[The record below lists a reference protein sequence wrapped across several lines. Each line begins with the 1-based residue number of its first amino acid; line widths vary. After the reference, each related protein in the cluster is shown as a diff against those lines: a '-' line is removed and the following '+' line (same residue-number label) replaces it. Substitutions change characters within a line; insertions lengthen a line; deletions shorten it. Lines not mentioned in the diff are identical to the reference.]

1 MYIIRTAF
9 WISAIILL
17 LPAGNETLPEQE
29 DHPGKTAVSATET
42 IGAAVSAVGDIADL
56 CNRQPAICET
66 GSAAWQVFQSKA
78 RYGVSVLY
86 DWAQGEDSPADAVDG
101 TKDIQVRAPT
111 KDKGD
116 GTNQAPY
123 KISFAADPFTTGST
137 AVARPYIV
145 VAAKKQKSQNTLK
158 LEDLIPQ
165 WKGPRATVRA

>member
-9 WISAIILL
+9 WLSAIILL
-17 LPAGNETLPEQE
+17 LPAGNETLTEQE
-29 DHPGKTAVSATET
+29 DRPDNTSVSATET

-86 DWAQGEDSPADAVDG
+86 DWAQGEDSSPDALDGPKDVQARAPVKDKNTG
-101 TKDIQVRAPT
+101 TKM
-111 KDKGD
+111 
-116 GTNQAPY
+116 APY
-123 KISFAADPFTTGST
+123 KVSFAADPITTGSM

-165 WKGPRATVRA
+165 WKGPRTTARA